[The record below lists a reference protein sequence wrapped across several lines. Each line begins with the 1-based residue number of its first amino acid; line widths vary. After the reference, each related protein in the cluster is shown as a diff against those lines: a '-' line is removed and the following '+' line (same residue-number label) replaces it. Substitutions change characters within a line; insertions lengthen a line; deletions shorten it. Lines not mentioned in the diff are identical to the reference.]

1 MNNKLIFSDNV
12 KFDTATFAGGCFWC
26 MEAPFESLEGVKDV
40 ISGYAGGHIKKPT
53 YEEVCKGNTGSVEA
67 VKIIYDPNIISYSE
81 LITVY
86 WKQLDPTDEGG
97 SFYDRGS
104 QYKSVIFYSNELQ
117 KRIAEESKNL
127 INISGLFKKPIAT
140 KIKKFTS
147 FYPAEDYHQNYYQK
161 KPAHYINYKRAS
173 GRENFIMSV
182 WGNFKINKFKKQPDV
197 KLKLELIPI
206 QYDVTQKSKTE
217 MPFQNKYWNNHKKGI
232 YVDIVSGEP
241 LFSSTDKFDSG
252 TGWPSFTKPI
262 DPRFLIKTKDI
273 SMSMIRIEVHSK
285 FGNSHLG
292 HLFNDG
298 PAPNHLR
305 YCVNSA
311 ALKFIPIEE
320 MAKEGYEELLWI
332 LK

>member
-26 MEAPFESLEGVKDV
+26 MEAPFESLEGVKEV

-67 VKIIYDPNIISYSE
+67 VQIIYDPNIISYSE

-97 SFYDRGS
+97 AFYDRGS
-104 QYKSVIFYSNELQ
+104 QYKSVIFYGNEPQ

-161 KPAHYINYKRAS
+161 RPVHYINYKKTS

-182 WGNFKINKFKKQPDV
+182 WGDFGIDRYKKHSNE
-197 KLKLELIPI
+197 KLKQVLIPI

-241 LFSSTDKFDSG
+241 LFSSASKFDSG

-262 DPRFLIKTKDI
+262 DTRFLIKTRDI

-311 ALKFIPIEE
+311 ALKFIPIEK
-320 MAKEGYEELLWI
+320 MDREGYGELLWI